1 MGETAKTV
9 NAATSKSILATAL
22 DWLEEGRSVALAT
35 VLQTWGSAPV
45 PPGSQLA
52 IDGEG
57 NFAGSVSGGCVEGAV
72 IAEAAE
78 AIASGR
84 PTTLEFSVADDTAFA
99 VGLACGGAIRIFL
112 EPLIPGR
119 NLEVLS
125 DLAKTLAG
133 RKSAALVTDVA
144 SGTHSLVLK
153 TSDGPLRL
161 RPALHEAFTRN
172 RSAALQGEGGEV
184 LINVFSP
191 PVRLVVVGAV
201 HVAQALVKMARILG
215 YEVVVVDPRSA
226 FATAERFGEVTVKQE
241 WPGDVMPELGIDAR
255 TAVVALSH
263 ESRIDEPALIH
274 ALKSD
279 AFYVGAMGSKKTHA
293 KRVARLAEA
302 GVAPEDIARIHA
314 PIGLDIGATGPAE
327 IALSIIAE
335 ITAAQR
341 GKDHGRG

>member
-1 MGETAKTV
+1 MRFQEQDGPRTDKP
-9 NAATSKSILATAL
+9 ILARAL
-22 DWLEEGRSVALAT
+22 DWVIEGRTVALAT
-35 VLQTWGSAPV
+35 VLQTWGSAPA
-45 PPGSQLA
+45 PAGSQLA

-78 AIASGR
+78 AMASAK
-84 PTTLEFSVADDTAFA
+84 PKTLQFSVAEETAWA
-99 VGLACGGAIRIFL
+99 VGLACGGTIRIFV
-112 EPLIPGR
+112 EPLVPGH
-119 NLEVLS
+119 NLDVLAE
-125 DLAKTLAG
+125 LANTLSG
-133 RKSAALVTDVA
+133 RKSAALVTDLA
-144 SGTHSLVLK
+144 SGTHSLAHEA
-153 TSDGPLRL
+153 SDVRPEL
-161 RPALHEAFTRN
+161 RPALHEAFARN
-172 RSAALQGEGGEV
+172 KSAVVEGKHGDV

-226 FATAERFGEVTVKQE
+226 FATKERFGDVAIREE
-241 WPGDVMPELGIDAR
+241 WPGDVMPELGIDTR
-255 TAVVALSH
+255 TAIVTLSH
-263 ESRIDEPALIH
+263 ESRIDEPALIR

-293 KRVARLAEA
+293 GRAARLAEA

-341 GKDHGRG
+341 GKDRGRA

>member
-1 MGETAKTV
+1 MRFKEQDGPRTEKP
-9 NAATSKSILATAL
+9 ILARAL
-22 DWLEEGRSVALAT
+22 DWVKEGRTVALAT
-35 VLQTWGSAPV
+35 VLQTWGSAPT
-45 PPGSQLA
+45 PAGSQLA

-78 AIASGR
+78 AMASAK
-84 PTTLEFSVADDTAFA
+84 PKTLQFSVAEETAWA
-99 VGLACGGAIRIFL
+99 VGLACGGTIRIFV
-112 EPLIPGR
+112 EPLVPGH
-119 NLEVLS
+119 NLDVLAE
-125 DLAKTLAG
+125 LANTVSG
-133 RKSAALVTDVA
+133 RKSAALVTDLA
-144 SGTHSLVLK
+144 SGTHSLARE
-153 TSDGPLRL
+153 TSDVRPEL
-161 RPALHEAFTRN
+161 RPALHEAFSRN
-172 RSAALQGEGGEV
+172 KSAVVEGKHGDV
-184 LINVFSP
+184 LINVFCP

-201 HVAQALVKMARILG
+201 HVAQALVKMARMLG

-226 FATAERFGEVTVKQE
+226 FATKERFGDVAIREE
-241 WPGDVMPELGIDAR
+241 WPGDVMPGLGIDTR
-255 TAVVALSH
+255 TAIVTLSH
-263 ESRIDEPALIH
+263 ESRIDEPALIR

-293 KRVARLAEA
+293 GRVARLAGA

-341 GKDHGRG
+341 GKDRGRA

>member
-1 MGETAKTV
+1 MTPSHEPVDPRIAKPV
-9 NAATSKSILATAL
+9 LASAL
-22 DWLEEGRSVALAT
+22 DWLAEGRRVALAT

-57 NFAGSVSGGCVEGAV
+57 NFVGSVSGGCVEGAV
-72 IAEAAE
+72 IAEATE
-78 AIASGR
+78 AMASGKLK
-84 PTTLEFSVADDTAFA
+84 TLQFSVADDTAWA
-99 VGLACGGAIRIFL
+99 VGLACGGAIRIFV
-112 EPLIPGR
+112 EPLVPGQ
-119 NLEVLS
+119 NLDVLAE
-125 DLAKTLAG
+125 LARTVSG
-133 RKSAALVTDVA
+133 RKSAALVTDLA
-144 SGTHSLVLK
+144 SGTHSLALK
-153 TSDGPLRL
+153 PSDVRPEL
-161 RPALHEAFTRN
+161 RPALHDAFARN
-172 RSAALQGEGGEV
+172 GGAVVEGKHGDV

-201 HVAQALVKMARILG
+201 HVAQALVKMARLLG
-215 YEVVVVDPRSA
+215 HEVVVVDPRSA
-226 FATAERFGEVTVKQE
+226 FATQMRFGDVTIKAE
-241 WPGDVMPELGIDAR
+241 WPGDVLPGLGIDAR

-293 KRVARLAEA
+293 GRVARLAEA
-302 GVAPEDIARIHA
+302 GVAPEAIARIHA

-341 GKDHGRG
+341 GKDRGRA

>member
-1 MGETAKTV
+1 MTRSHEQHVPSTHKP
-9 NAATSKSILATAL
+9 ILANAL
-22 DWLEEGRSVALAT
+22 DWLAEGRSVALAT

-52 IDGEG
+52 IDGDG
-57 NFAGSVSGGCVEGAV
+57 AFAGSVSGGCVEGAV

-78 AIASGR
+78 AIASGK
-84 PTTLEFSVADDTAFA
+84 PKTLEFSVADDTAWA
-99 VGLACGGAIRIFL
+99 VGLACGGAIRIFV
-112 EPLIPGR
+112 EPLVPGQ
-119 NLEVLS
+119 NLDVLAE
-125 DLAKTLAG
+125 LAEIVSG
-133 RKSAALVTDVA
+133 RKSVALVTDLA
-144 SGTHSLVLK
+144 SGTHSLALK
-153 TSDGPLRL
+153 PSDVRPEL
-161 RPALHEAFTRN
+161 RPALHDAFTRN
-172 RSAALQGEGGEV
+172 KSTVVEGRHGDV

-191 PVRLVVVGAV
+191 PVRLVVIGAV
-201 HVAQALVKMARILG
+201 HVAQALVRMARMLG

-226 FATAERFGEVTVKQE
+226 FATQERFGDVTIRQE

-255 TAVVALSH
+255 TAIVALSH

-274 ALKSD
+274 ALKSN
-279 AFYVGAMGSKKTHA
+279 AFYVGAMGSKKTHGG
-293 KRVARLAEA
+293 RVARLAEA

-341 GKDHGRG
+341 GKDRERA

>member
-1 MGETAKTV
+1 MGETEIV
-9 NAATSKSILATAL
+9 SGATTKPILASAL
-22 DWLEEGRSVALAT
+22 DWLAEGRSVALAT

-78 AIASGR
+78 TMASGK
-84 PTTLEFSVADDTAFA
+84 PKTLQFSVADDTAWA
-99 VGLACGGAIRIFL
+99 VGLACGGAIRIFV
-112 EPLIPGR
+112 EPLVPGQ
-119 NLEVLS
+119 NLDVLAE
-125 DLAKTLAG
+125 LARTVSG
-133 RKSAALVTDVA
+133 RKSAALVTDLA
-144 SGTHSLVLK
+144 SGTHSLALK
-153 TSDGPLRL
+153 PSDVRPEL
-161 RPALHEAFTRN
+161 RPALHDAFARN
-172 RSAALQGEGGEV
+172 KSAVVEGKHGDV

-201 HVAQALVKMARILG
+201 HVAQALVKMARMLG
-215 YEVVVVDPRSA
+215 HEVVVVDPRSA
-226 FATAERFGEVTVKQE
+226 FATQMRFGDVTIRQD
-241 WPGDVMPELGIDAR
+241 WPGDVMPGLGIDAC

-293 KRVARLAEA
+293 GRVARLAEA
-302 GVAPEDIARIHA
+302 GVAPEAIARIHA

-341 GKDHGRG
+341 GKDRGRA